1 MKFESIDYVLG
12 SQKLSVDDLSPAID
26 FSVLAKIKNKSGIES
41 IRICNESEDAVI
53 LAQKL
58 IEKNENN
65 EKILESDL
73 IIVVS
78 ESKKLPI
85 PPISSLILHKLG
97 ILEKTIVLD
106 IDSGCAGYV
115 QALQVV
121 DSFFQNSLIKKAVII
136 TTDAYS
142 KYIERDDRSV
152 SPIFGDGA
160 SITILK
166 NDNYTSIKSF
176 HNGSDM
182 EKFNFLQI
190 NSNASN
196 KLKMIG
202 SEVFMFVKK
211 NISSSVRECFR
222 QASFNKEEID
232 YFFFHQAS
240 KLVIDELRQDLD
252 VSDTKSPFLIKET
265 GNLVSTSIPF
275 LLHGFINE
283 LSDKKII
290 LSGFGVG
297 LSWATILLDLK

>member
-12 SQKLSVDDLSPAID
+12 SQKLSVTDLSPAID
-26 FSVLAKIKNKSGIES
+26 ISVLEKIKNKSGIDS
-41 IRICNESEDAVI
+41 IRICDASEDAII

-58 IEKNENN
+58 IEKNENIN
-65 EKILESDL
+65 KILKSDL

-85 PPISSLILHKLG
+85 PPISSYILNKLG
-97 ILEKTIVLD
+97 ILENTIVLD

-115 QALQVV
+115 QALQIV
-121 DSFFQNSLIKKAVII
+121 DSFFQNSLIKNGIII

-142 KYIERDDRSV
+142 KYIEKGDRSV

-160 SITILK
+160 SITFLK
-166 NDNYTSIKSF
+166 NNNHKSIKSF

-182 EKFNFLQI
+182 EKFSFLQTKY
-190 NSNASN
+190 NSGN

-211 NISSSVRECFR
+211 NISSSVRKCLR
-222 QASFNKEEID
+222 DGSMKMEEID

-240 KLVIDELRQDLD
+240 KLVIDELIKDLD
-252 VSDTKSPFLIKET
+252 ISEKKSPFLIKET

-275 LLHGFINE
+275 LLHSFINE
-283 LSDKKII
+283 LCDKKIVF
-290 LSGFGVG
+290 SGFGVG
-297 LSWATILLDLK
+297 LSWATILMDLK

>member
-12 SQKLSVDDLSPAID
+12 SQKLSVNDLSPAID
-26 FSVLAKIKNKSGIES
+26 ISVLEKIKNKSGIES

-58 IEKNENN
+58 LEKSENIK
-65 EKILESDL
+65 KILASDL

-85 PPISSLILHKLG
+85 PPISSHILYKLG
-97 ILEKTIVLD
+97 ILENKIVLD

-115 QALQVV
+115 QALQIV
-121 DSFFQNSLIKKAVII
+121 DSFFQNRLIKNGVII

-142 KYIERDDRSV
+142 KYIEKDDRSV

-160 SITILK
+160 SITFLK
-166 NDNYTSIKSF
+166 NDNHTSIKSF

-182 EKFNFLQI
+182 EKFNYLQTK
-190 NSNASN
+190 SNAGY

-211 NISSSVRECFR
+211 NISSSVRKCLS
-222 QASFNKEEID
+222 QDSLNIEEID

-240 KLVIDELRQDLD
+240 KLVLDELRKDLD
-252 VSDTKSPFLIKET
+252 ISEKKSPFSIKET

-275 LLHGFINE
+275 LLHSFINE
-283 LSDKKII
+283 LRDKKII

-297 LSWATILLDLK
+297 LSWATILMDLK

>member
-12 SQKLSVDDLSPAID
+12 SQKLSVDDLSPEID
-26 FSVLAKIKNKSGIES
+26 ISVLEKIKNKSGIGS

-58 IEKNENN
+58 LEKSENIK
-65 EKILESDL
+65 KILASDL

-78 ESKKLPI
+78 ESKKLSI
-85 PPISSLILHKLG
+85 PPISSQILHKLG
-97 ILEKTIVLD
+97 IFENTIVLD

-115 QALQVV
+115 QALQIV
-121 DSFFQNSLIKKAVII
+121 DSFFQNSLIKNGAII

-142 KYIERDDRSV
+142 KYIEKGDRSV

-160 SITILK
+160 SITFLK
-166 NDNYTSIKSF
+166 NDDHISIKSF
-176 HNGSDM
+176 NNGSDM

-190 NSNASN
+190 KCNVGN
-196 KLKMIG
+196 KLKMNG

-211 NISSSVRECFR
+211 NIPSSVRKCLN
-222 QASFNKEEID
+222 QSSLSVEEID

-240 KLVIDELRQDLD
+240 KLVIEELRKDLGI
-252 VSDTKSPFLIKET
+252 SEKKSPFIIKET

-275 LLHGFINE
+275 LVHDFINE
-283 LSDKKII
+283 LCGKKII

-297 LSWATILLDLK
+297 LSWATILMDLK